1 MFGEEVAKEG
11 LKLGQSIFGVI
22 DQLVDDGDLAAKL
35 KNGILEKQIAFS
47 TTVLT
52 TSTTPK
58 TDAAVKLLY
67 AMRDVVIPMLRPFG
81 SAAMSAFAA
90 YAAVKG
96 IQMDP
101 ATHAAMASAFPGWMV
116 SRHIQKKTEANTE
129 VERERVQAIAGSA
142 PRPTSGNNFSS
153 IMDNVN

>member
-35 KNGILEKQIAFS
+35 KNGILEKQIEFS

-52 TSTTPK
+52 TSTTPRM
-58 TDAAVKLLY
+58 DAAVKFMY
-67 AMRDVVIPMLRPFG
+67 ALRDVIIPMFRPLG
-81 SAAMSAFAA
+81 SLAVTAFAA
-90 YAAVKG
+90 YATAKG

-101 ATHAAMASAFPGWMV
+101 ATQAVMGAAFPGWMY
-116 SRHIQKKTEANTE
+116 SRHVQKKTEANAE
-129 VERERVQAIAGSA
+129 VERERTQAIA
-142 PRPTSGNNFSS
+142 GNNFSS
-153 IMDNVN
+153 IMGNVD